1 MTNIEIYAA
10 EDDPTVDPENLKW
23 VPVAYQRVCAQG
35 HLVTDTFNSYVVS
48 RGGAATSYACK
59 LCQLDANARLKE
71 KKEPGEAAPTEE
83 EIFAEHAPAPDEK
96 PGELVR
102 GGVKVPLD
110 SEVLTVL
117 SRIESKLDQIV
128 NGEPPISTWA
138 RLQQHRIEDLEK
150 ELAELKKGPA
160 LEDMTFDQLKAKAI
174 ELGIEIPKGL
184 RSAGARKL
192 IEEHL
197 AGQAPDTAPED
208 VEGAAHAAAGDPEET
223 VQAEEPVNED
233 DPAVELQHEGI
244 VEAESGEE
252 EEPPRRRRRA
262 KPSDEELEAK
272 AQEAI
277 ERQKA
282 KTAAR
287 KILAEEPSV
296 EAEEEEPPR
305 RRRRRQAP
313 EADES

>member
-71 KKEPGEAAPTEE
+71 KQSSTEE
-83 EIFAEHAPAPDEK
+83 KIFEDHAPDPDEK
-96 PGELVR
+96 PGEIAPKK
-102 GGVKVPLD
+102 GVD
-110 SEVLTVL
+110 FSAL
-117 SRIESKLDQIV
+117 SVNDTLKRIESKLDQIV

-138 RLQQHRIEDLEK
+138 RLQQHRIEELEK

-208 VEGAAHAAAGDPEET
+208 VEDAAHAAAGDPEET
-223 VQAEEPVNED
+223 VQAEAEFTEPEHEEPVNED
-233 DPAVELQHEGI
+233 DPQEDVE
-244 VEAESGEE
+244 EA
-252 EEPPRRRRRA
+252 PRRRRRA

-305 RRRRRQAP
+305 RRRRRQAI